1 MSQPVVQLN
10 PGDTVP
16 LGTILA
22 NIHMIG
28 VATDP
33 STPNMFGATFEM
45 FGDQGVLT
53 VPVLQ
58 GPPGPQGNPQ
68 FALRFMSDNLASPS
82 DLPNNLTD
90 TDADIGKYWIFE
102 TVDNNGNVT
111 GTSAYIWYGT
121 EYRQMPMGSQ
131 GPPGPYPVI
140 TPVVD
145 LLDPSLTSYIEVSGP
160 ASNPQWKLNLAVP
173 AGPPGPSAALGSCPD
188 VNMSTP
194 PIAGQVLGFN
204 GNYTLSG
211 QPIWQPMWVGDILP
225 APYTIPEAAF
235 TSYSGIT
242 QGRQIVCTWEAP
254 AQQWPWKPWVT
265 GQIDV
270 GGIDISLNAAGLGAE
285 VRLNDPN
292 TGPLVG
298 VGTGTNGVNS
308 RVTIVPHTSSS
319 ANRSDAITPTNSF
332 AKVEAGQTAT
342 IYVTLVNE
350 GWATLYNFSASG
362 AGLGVLALPM
372 GTEKAI
378 PTTYFGTFTA
388 RVNLGA
394 TWSLVSGS

>member
-22 NIHMIG
+22 NIHLIG

-33 STPNMFGATFEM
+33 STPNMFGATLEM

-68 FALRFMSDNLASPS
+68 FALRFQSDNLSSPS
-82 DLPNNLTD
+82 SLPNNLTD

-140 TPVVD
+140 TPIVN
-145 LLDPSLTSYIEVSGP
+145 LLDSDLTSYIEVSGP
-160 ASNPQWKLNLAVP
+160 ASNPQWKLHLAVP
-173 AGPPGPSAALGSCPD
+173 EGPPGPSAALGSCPD
-188 VNMSTP
+188 VNMAIP

-225 APYTIPEAAF
+225 APFTIPEAAF
-235 TSYSGIT
+235 QSYSGIT
-242 QGRQIVCTWEAP
+242 QGNQTVCTWQAP
-254 AQQWPWKPWVT
+254 AQQWPWQPFVW
-265 GQIDV
+265 GQLTI
-270 GGIDISLNAAGLGAE
+270 GGIDISLSPGVMGAE
-285 VRLNDPN
+285 VRLDDPK
-292 TGPLVG
+292 TGTLIGVG
-298 VGTGTNGVNS
+298 VGTTSG

-319 ANRSDAITPTNSF
+319 SNPSAAITPTNGY
-332 AKVEAGQTAT
+332 AQVAAGAT
-342 IYVTLVNE
+342 PKIYVNLINE
-350 GWATLYNFSASG
+350 GWATLFDFHAAGSG
-362 AGLGVLALPM
+362 LSLLALPV
-372 GTEKAI
+372 GTEKAL
-378 PTTYFGTFTA
+378 PTTYFGTFTQ
-388 RVNLGA
+388 RVTLGA
-394 TWSLVSGS
+394 TWNLISGH